1 MTAPALRRTL
11 ARRRLLAVPLVL
23 SLALGVAACST
34 DDTSPAASSTSG
46 GTSEGPETSET
57 RTAAL
62 DAMERAT
69 RFMAEDLAYEGGY
82 VWSYLP
88 DGSRQFGEMEAFPT
102 QIWIQPPGTATMGH
116 LYLDAYHATGD
127 ELYYEAATRV
137 GEALA
142 EAQLPTGGWN
152 YMYDLAG
159 EESTREWYDT
169 IGKNG
174 WRLEEF
180 QHYYGNATFDDAGT
194 AESSQLLLR
203 LYAEKKDEAF
213 KPALDA
219 AVAFVLDSQY
229 PVGGWPQRFPAP
241 TGDLAEGEGGY
252 TDLITFNDDVAAE
265 NIEFLLMVFQA
276 FDDESVLPAVR
287 TAMDAFTVT
296 QQPAPQAGWSL
307 QHTVDDLAPAGARTY
322 EPVSLA
328 THTTASNVEKLLG
341 FYELTGEEVF
351 LDGVP
356 AALDWL
362 DSVRLPEDQW
372 TEDGRQYPTFV
383 ELGTNDPLYV
393 HRTGS
398 NVVNGEY
405 TVDKDPTGTIV
416 HYNSFRTLDVPGLRE
431 RYEELKA
438 APVDEVT
445 AGSPLLHQGA
455 TIPEYF
461 TTSEISVS
469 DLNVGTLTP
478 ADAPPT
484 DDEVMDL
491 VAELGP
497 EGYWPT
503 ELVSTSNPY
512 AGDGSPTPAEGDFS
526 QTEVGD
532 ATDTSPFTTD
542 DPVLGISTGRY
553 IENMSMLVRYIAES

>member
-1 MTAPALRRTL
+1 MTRDPRTTTSSVSRRR
-11 ARRRLLAVPLVL
+11 ARRRALTAPLVVG
-23 SLALGVAACST
+23 LALSVVACTPEGSEPSGEA
-34 DDTSPAASSTSG
+34 STSKAA
-46 GTSEGPETSET
+46 T
-57 RTAAL
+57 RAAAL
-62 DAMERAT
+62 DTMRRAT
-69 RFMAEDLAYEGGY
+69 QFMTDDLAFEGGY

-88 DGSRQFGEMEAFPT
+88 DRSRQFGEMEAYPT

-127 ELYYEAATRV
+127 ELYYEAASSV
-137 GEALA
+137 GAALA

-152 YMYDLAG
+152 YMYDFAG

-194 AESSQLLLR
+194 AESTQLLLR
-203 LYAEKKDEAF
+203 LYAEKEDAAF
-213 KPALDA
+213 KPALDTA
-219 AVAFVLDSQY
+219 IGFVLESQY
-229 PVGGWPQRFPAP
+229 PMGGWPQRFPAP
-241 TGDLAEGEGGY
+241 DETFEKDGAADYTGHV
-252 TDLITFNDDVAAE
+252 TFNDDVSAE
-265 NIEFLLMVFQA
+265 NIETLLMAYQA
-276 FDDESVLPAVR
+276 LGDESVLPAVR
-287 TAMDAFTVT
+287 SAMDAFTVT

-307 QHTVDDLAPAGARTY
+307 QHSIDDLAPTGARSY
-322 EPVSLA
+322 EPTSLA

-341 FYELTGEEVF
+341 FYELTGDATY

-362 DSVRLPEDQW
+362 DSVRLPEDRW

-393 HRTGS
+393 HRRGS

-405 TVDKDPTGTIV
+405 WVDKDPTGTIV
-416 HYNSFRTLDVPGLRE
+416 HYSSFRQLDVPGLRA
-431 RYEELKA
+431 RYEALRA
-438 APVDEVT
+438 APVDDVT
-445 AGSPLLHQGA
+445 SGSPLLHQGA

-469 DLNVGTLTP
+469 DLNVGTLRP
-478 ADAPPT
+478 ADEQPT
-484 DDEVMDL
+484 DAEVELL
-491 VAELGP
+491 VEGLNA

-503 ELVSTSNPY
+503 ELLSTSNPY
-512 AGDGSPTPAEGDFS
+512 AGDGSETPAEGDFS

-542 DPVLGISTGRY
+542 DPVVGISTGRF
-553 IENMSMLVRYIAES
+553 IENMSSLVRYVAED

>member
-1 MTAPALRRTL
+1 MKNAMTPWLR
-11 ARRRLLAVPLVL
+11 AGHRRFAGPLVVA
-23 SLALGVAACST
+23 LALGVVAC
-34 DDTSPAASSTSG
+34 G
-46 GTSEGPETSET
+46 SEGAQPSDPDSET
-57 RTAAL
+57 GTATREAAL
-62 DAMERAT
+62 DTMRRAT
-69 RFMAEDLAYEGGY
+69 QFMTEDLAYEGGY

-88 DGSRQFGEMEAFPT
+88 DRSRQFGEMEAYPT

-127 ELYYEAATRV
+127 ELYYEAATKV
-137 GEALA
+137 GQALA

-152 YMYDLAG
+152 YMYDFAG
-159 EESTREWYDT
+159 EESTQEWYDT
-169 IGKNG
+169 IGANG

-194 AESSQLLLR
+194 AESTQLLLR
-203 LYAEKKDEAF
+203 LYTEKDDETF
-213 KPALDA
+213 KPALDQ
-219 AVAFVLDSQY
+219 AVAFVLESQY
-229 PVGGWPQRFPAP
+229 PMGGWPQRYPAP
-241 TGDLAEGEGGY
+241 AEGFEKDGAPDY
-252 TDLITFNDDVAAE
+252 TGHVTFNDDVAAE
-265 NIEFLLMVFQA
+265 NIEILLMAYQA
-276 FDDESVLPAVR
+276 LGDESVLPAVR
-287 TAMDAFTVT
+287 AAMDAFTVT

-307 QHTVDDLAPAGARTY
+307 QHTVGDLAPAGARSY

-341 FYELTGEEVF
+341 FYELTGDTSY

-362 DSVRLPEDQW
+362 DSVRLPEDLW
-372 TEDGRQYPTFV
+372 TDDGRQYPTFV

-405 TVDKDPTGTIV
+405 VVDKDPAGTIV
-416 HYNSFRTLDVPGLRE
+416 HYSSFRKIDVPGLRA
-431 RYEELKA
+431 RYEELRA

-461 TTSEISVS
+461 TTGEISVS
-469 DLNVGTLTP
+469 DLNVGTLSP
-478 ADAPPT
+478 ADERPSDT
-484 DDEVMDL
+484 EVGEL
-491 VAELGP
+491 VDGLND

-512 AGDGSPTPAEGDFS
+512 AGEGSATPAEGDYS

-532 ATDTSPFTTD
+532 STDTSPFTTD
-542 DPVLGISTGRY
+542 DPIVGISTGRF
-553 IENMSMLVRYIAES
+553 IENMSALVRYVAEG